1 MFLMAVVA
9 SACGSAPI
17 RKGPVHPSSILP
29 TTPELIAA
37 GSPQTDG
44 TMWLLVGSASVK
56 TIQEISLTD
65 GSVIHLVP
73 VSNDATAIAEST
85 GGTLAVG
92 YGNPSGT
99 VELRS
104 GSSGGLTRTT
114 TVGQPVKDIAVQG
127 DTDIFFV
134 LDGTATVTTVNALSA
149 PGQPVLP
156 AIGVELDSIALAV
169 APDGTDLYLLESS
182 GTIDDVPVASSKT
195 NLASSQFFGGVRA
208 RQLALSGDGTT
219 LFVLKDV
226 RGGAN
231 VGVFNVAT
239 EQQKKVLPAP
249 AGSVDLVPSLDG
261 RHLYLLIGTP
271 TVGNIQ
277 VVPVG

>member
-1 MFLMAVVA
+1 
-9 SACGSAPI
+9 
-17 RKGPVHPSSILP
+17 
-29 TTPELIAA
+29 
-37 GSPQTDG
+37 
-44 TMWLLVGSASVK
+44 MWLLVGSASVK